1 MTVTN
6 TNTSRLRSGRGA
18 SLLAKEHTVLSHICR
33 VPDREGGGNH
43 TLALAYGMEI
53 WKLCAPPDQEDI
65 LLQSFLSVT
74 TMPVAKGY
82 QAFMYRE
89 RLSTSQVSAAAGY

>member
-53 WKLCAPPDQEDI
+53 WKPMGHPVSAGIAKVKASKRVHCV
-65 LLQSFLSVT
+65 LLQTKKTFFY
-74 TMPVAKGY
+74 K
-82 QAFMYRE
+82 AF
-89 RLSTSQVSAAAGY
+89 

>member
-33 VPDREGGGNH
+33 VPDREGGREPYCGSCVRHENME
-43 TLALAYGMEI
+43 TYGSP
-53 WKLCAPPDQEDI
+53 C
-65 LLQSFLSVT
+65 
-74 TMPVAKGY
+74 
-82 QAFMYRE
+82 
-89 RLSTSQVSAAAGY
+89 